1 MRIPAS
7 MDGTAE
13 RTIPTREEELIHTIT
28 QHRHR
33 EDYHVLMYVCMYVC
47 MYANATHPNQDW
59 KQKLPPPYI
68 HKLKVICS
76 YIHTCIS
83 AYLLTLSPP
92 CIVVPSIGG
101 SIPWWCV

>member
-7 MDGTAE
+7 MAGTAK
-13 RTIPTREEELIHTIT
+13 RTMPTREEELIHTIT

-68 HKLKVICS
+68 HKLKVKVICITS
-76 YIHTCIS
+76 YIHTYIHS
-83 AYLLTLSPP
+83 MLHASVHTS
-92 CIVVPSIGG
+92 
-101 SIPWWCV
+101 